1 MTTKTELFAELNDK
15 ENRVNATA
23 HIAVYKD
30 GNGNTSVI
38 VRQHS
43 APNIWLSNHKSDTT
57 TAAAVAKYT
66 AWLNEWVA
74 AQAEAA
80 QARADLLAEI
90 EADHAEGEAVVAAI
104 NNDIAAGIAHAAAL
118 EEDRQRQ
125 IEADRAAGRPVDEE
139 GNDTREWCGS
149 DIQAAHA
156 EALVMNSAH
165 TLAKQTGFTVEVC
178 AAELE
183 AEEGDYF
190 AALARLRT
198 TAAKD
203 AGLNEEWV
211 AKVAAGEVSLAEAL
225 GDMDT
230 DAECA
235 AMEVSP
241 AMHRYLLW
249 LGRAK
254 ENGLKLV
261 AWNCPACNVQLQG
274 VYPSND
280 REEWDSH
287 TMCPACNHLY
297 FKITRYGENG
307 AGSVELIEV

>member
-1 MTTKTELFAELNDK
+1 MMNKRYNLNA
-15 ENRVNATA
+15 RV
-23 HIAVYKD
+23 
-30 GNGNTSVI
+30 
-38 VRQHS
+38 
-43 APNIWLSNHKSDTT
+43 LSNTARAFADRLQNEKRVTIDQILTGWNNILVRGNHSGCGDVQDYVLTGNYKRKAVLVMSLTLIADQLFEMAQCRDTVYDIEE
-57 TAAAVAKYT
+57 AH
-66 AWLNEWVA
+66 
-74 AQAEAA
+74 AEALEEEEFQRQIELT
-80 QARADLLAEI
+80 QARAELLAHI

-104 NNDIAAGIAHAAAL
+104 NTDIAAGIAHA
-118 EEDRQRQ
+118 
-125 IEADRAAGRPVDEE
+125 
-139 GNDTREWCGS
+139 
-149 DIQAAHA
+149 
-156 EALVMNSAH
+156 EALAINAAYNTQIAFQCVNPAYQRNLINWAH
-165 TLAKQTGFTVEVC
+165 EDALQVNKAMD
-178 AAELE
+178 AA
-183 AEEGDYF
+183 
-190 AALARLRT
+190 AARA
-198 TAAKD
+198 

>member
-1 MTTKTELFAELNDK
+1 MMTKTELFAELNDK

-66 AWLNEWVA
+66 TWLNEWVA

-104 NNDIAAGIAHAAAL
+104 NTDIAAGIAHAAAL

-139 GNDTREWCGS
+139 GNDTREWCGN

-156 EALVMNSAH
+156 EALQVNKAMD
-165 TLAKQTGFTVEVC
+165 
-178 AAELE
+178 AA
-183 AEEGDYF
+183 
-190 AALARLRT
+190 AARA
-198 TAAKD
+198 

-254 ENGLKLV
+254 ENDLKLV

-274 VYPSND
+274 VYPNND